1 MTLSAP
7 EYIAIEPS
15 PKVVVFAAAKDQ
27 AANLSKN
34 IATMYVAAL
43 GPGGVGKS
51 GCEAYPDPDLFSEEG
66 VKATL
71 QAQER
76 LLAVA
81 QYNEQI
87 CGAMVAD
94 RLSPY
99 HVEFNSMAVR
109 LDKRG
114 LGIGS
119 AIVSGL
125 KEMMDASQLTI
136 NTTELVTH
144 SLASQAAHFQAGY
157 NSIVGFAFCHYPRVF
172 FADHPESVLW
182 VTKFQGKLVS
192 TVKQIRS
199 ALGRKL
205 GTISSDLIQTIVSAQ
220 AQAQTQGR
228 QSVQRLTEEQLQLA
242 AELLL
247 ERTAYVPLA
256 YANIVQSILF
266 QFEDILDRSVV
277 SNYTQTDLD
286 DGKSAATEKAE
297 PNNHIVEEKDGF
309 GHAYITY
316 KPGFTFHSEADKNAI
331 NKALASLEKL
341 AKRYILV
348 RIPANQPEA
357 IALANYLRQEKG
369 FVFHSYLPLYGYSQE
384 VRKEVRE
391 EVREEVSQEPELGL
405 DSEKF
410 HDILTLQWIA
420 PHILASNALP
430 GETDSVVKIYGYPEN
445 LSGSIVRLIASEL
458 VASEPTKEQSK

>member
-7 EYIAIEPS
+7 EYIASEPT
-15 PKVVVFAAAKDQ
+15 PKVLVFAAAKDQ
-27 AANLSKN
+27 EGSLSKE
-34 IATMYVAAL
+34 IAQMYVAAL
-43 GPGGVGKS
+43 GSGGVGKS
-51 GCEAYPDPDLFSEEG
+51 GCEAYPDPDLFTEEG

-76 LLAVA
+76 LIAVA

-94 RLSPY
+94 KLSPY

-192 TVKQIRS
+192 TVKQLRS

-205 GTISSDLIQTIVSAQ
+205 GTITSDLIQTIVSTQ
-220 AQAQTQGR
+220 AHAQTQGR
-228 QSVQRLTEEQLQLA
+228 QRVQLLSEEQLQLA

-256 YANIVQSILF
+256 YATIVQSILF

-277 SNYTQTDLD
+277 SNYT
-286 DGKSAATEKAE
+286 KAE
-297 PNNHIVEEKDGF
+297 PKAKSDDLTVEEKPGF
-309 GHAYITY
+309 GHAYIIY
-316 KPGFTFHSEADKNAI
+316 KPGFSFDSDLDQSAI
-331 NKALASLEKL
+331 NKAIDALAKL
-341 AKRYILV
+341 GKRYILV

-357 IALANYLRQEKG
+357 IALADYLRQKKG
-369 FVFHSYLPLYGYSQE
+369 FVFHSYLPLYGYQQE
-384 VRKEVRE
+384 DQ
-391 EVREEVSQEPELGL
+391 QEDQQEH
-405 DSEKF
+405 F
-410 HDILTLQWIA
+410 HDVLTLQWIA
-420 PHILASNALP
+420 PEILASNALP
-430 GETDSVVKIYGYPEN
+430 GETDSVIKIYGYPEN
-445 LSGSIVRLIASEL
+445 LSGSIIKLIASEL
-458 VASEPTKEQSK
+458 NKKEQKHD

>member
-7 EYIAIEPS
+7 EYIASEPTQ
-15 PKVVVFAAAKDQ
+15 KVAVFAASRDQ
-27 AANLSKN
+27 ADSLSKD
-34 IATMYVAAL
+34 IAQMYVAAL

-51 GCEAYPDPDLFSEEG
+51 GCEAYPDPDLFTEEG

-76 LLAVA
+76 LIAVA

-94 RLSPY
+94 KLSPY

-125 KEMMDASQLTI
+125 KELMDATQLTI

-157 NSIVGFAFCHYPRVF
+157 NLIVGFAFCHYPRVF
-172 FADHPESVLW
+172 FANHPESVLW
-182 VTKFQGKLVS
+182 VAKFQGKLVS

-205 GTISSDLIQTIVSAQ
+205 GTISSDLIQTIVLAQ

-228 QSVQRLTEEQLQLA
+228 HSIQRLSEEQLQLA

-256 YANIVQSILF
+256 YSNIVQSILF

-277 SNYTQTDLD
+277 SNYV
-286 DGKSAATEKAE
+286 KAESADHVSEEEEQKQEKADLV
-297 PNNHIVEEKDGF
+297 IEEKDGF
-309 GHAYITY
+309 GHAYIIY
-316 KPGFTFHSEADKNAI
+316 KPGFTFDSEVDKSAADKAI
-331 NKALASLEKL
+331 DALAKL
-341 AKRYILV
+341 NKRYILV

-357 IALANYLRQEKG
+357 IALANYLRQHKG
-369 FVFHSYLPLYGYSQE
+369 FVFHSYLPLYGYQ
-384 VRKEVRE
+384 KEDEQKQVRE
-391 EVREEVSQEPELGL
+391 QEQ
-405 DSEKF
+405 F

-420 PHILASNALP
+420 PEILASNALP

-445 LSGSIVRLIASEL
+445 LSGSLIKLIASEL
-458 VASEPTKEQSK
+458 KIEGAKA

>member
-1 MTLSAP
+1 MLSAP
-7 EYIAIEPS
+7 EYITSEPTQ
-15 PKVVVFAAAKDQ
+15 KIVVFAAAKEQ
-27 AANLSKN
+27 AATLSKD
-34 IATMYVAAL
+34 IAQMYEAAL

-51 GCEAYPDPDLFSEEG
+51 GCEAYPDPDLFTEEG

-71 QAQER
+71 EADER
-76 LLAVA
+76 LIAVA
-81 QYNEQI
+81 QFNEQI

-94 RLSPY
+94 KLSAY

-125 KEMMDASQLTI
+125 KEMMDATQLTI

-144 SLASQAAHFQAGY
+144 SLASQAAHFKAGY

-172 FADHPESVLW
+172 FANHPESVLW
-182 VTKFQGKLVS
+182 VSKFQGQLVGP
-192 TVKQIRS
+192 VKQIRS

-205 GTISSDLIQTIVSAQ
+205 GTIKSDLVNTVVAAQ
-220 AQAQTQGR
+220 AQSQAHGKR
-228 QSVQRLTEEQLQLA
+228 ASQRLSEKQLQLA

-266 QFEDILDRSVV
+266 QFEDLLDRTVV
-277 SNYTQTDLD
+277 SDNL
-286 DGKSAATEKAE
+286 KAAHQKAE
-297 PNNHIVEEKDGF
+297 DSQVEQEADSDDLIVEEKDGF

-316 KPGFTFHSEADKNAI
+316 KPGFKFDGNLDQSSTIKAI
-331 NKALASLEKL
+331 NRVIDRLADLN
-341 AKRYILV
+341 KRYILV

-357 IALANYLRQEKG
+357 IALANYLREHKG
-369 FVFHSYLPLYGYSQE
+369 FVFHSYLPLYGYQQN
-384 VRKEVRE
+384 
-391 EVREEVSQEPELGL
+391 QEPKQEQ
-405 DSEKF
+405 F

-420 PHILASNALP
+420 PEILASNALP
-430 GETDSVVKIYGYPEN
+430 GETDSVVKIYGYPDN
-445 LSGSIVRLIASEL
+445 LSGSIIRL
-458 VASEPTKEQSK
+458 VASELNKQEPQHA

>member
-7 EYIAIEPS
+7 EYIASEPTQ
-15 PKVVVFAAAKDQ
+15 KVVVFAAAKEQ
-27 AANLSKN
+27 ADSFSNN
-34 IATMYVAAL
+34 IAQMYVAAL
-43 GPGGVGKS
+43 GPGGVGKK
-51 GCEAYPDPDLFSEEG
+51 GCEAYPDPDLFTEEG

-76 LLAVA
+76 LIAVA

-94 RLSPY
+94 KLSPY

-119 AIVSGL
+119 AIVAGL
-125 KEMMDASQLTI
+125 KEMMDDTELTI

-172 FADHPESVLW
+172 FANHPESVLW
-182 VTKFQGKLVS
+182 VSRFQGKLIAPI
-192 TVKQIRS
+192 KQIRS

-205 GTISSDLIQTIVSAQ
+205 GTVKSDIVQKVVAAQ
-220 AQAQTQGR
+220 AQSQGKLAT
-228 QSVQRLTEEQLQLA
+228 QRLSEEQLQLA

-256 YANIVQSILF
+256 YGNIVQSILF
-266 QFEDILDRSVV
+266 QFEDVLDRSVLSHCSN
-277 SNYTQTDLD
+277 SNYT
-286 DGKSAATEKAE
+286 KAE
-297 PNNHIVEEKDGF
+297 SQPDSKAVSDHLIVEEKDGF
-309 GHAYITY
+309 GHAYIIY
-316 KPGFTFHSEADKNAI
+316 KPGFSFDSTTDKSAI
-331 NKALASLEKL
+331 DKAIASLKTLE
-341 AKRYILV
+341 KRYILV

-357 IALANYLRQEKG
+357 IALADHLRQEKG
-369 FVFHSYLPLYGYSQE
+369 FVFHSYLPLYGFQQQQQE
-384 VRKEVRE
+384 
-391 EVREEVSQEPELGL
+391 Q
-405 DSEKF
+405 F

-420 PHILASNALP
+420 PEILASNALP

-445 LSGSIVRLIASEL
+445 LSGPIIKLIASEL
-458 VASEPTKEQSK
+458 NKKEQKHE